1 MLISDGSNLLE
12 ILSHPSV
19 DPTRVISNNV
29 YDMYELFGI
38 EAARALLLK
47 ELTGTIPSGVH
58 YRHTGMLVDRMT
70 AKGRLMSCD
79 RYGVNKLDIGSL
91 AKASFEQ
98 TEEIMLKSALYGERD
113 PILGVSANIMLG
125 SVIRGGTSFSDVL
138 YDEIAAIQLKKDA
151 PPPPTSI
158 LEVHDEM
165 NQEQIDSKLFTS
177 TKTGFVPIQAS
188 LPMIQS
194 NQIEEEEFEL
204 DLIIE

>member
-1 MLISDGSNLLE
+1 
-12 ILSHPSV
+12 
-19 DPTRVISNNV
+19 
-29 YDMYELFGI
+29 
-38 EAARALLLK
+38 
-47 ELTGTIPSGVH
+47 
-58 YRHTGMLVDRMT
+58 
-70 AKGRLMSCD
+70 
-79 RYGVNKLDIGSL
+79 
-91 AKASFEQ
+91 
-98 TEEIMLKSALYGERD
+98 MLKSALYGERD

>member
-1 MLISDGSNLLE
+1 
-12 ILSHPSV
+12 
-19 DPTRVISNNV
+19 
-29 YDMYELFGI
+29 
-38 EAARALLLK
+38 
-47 ELTGTIPSGVH
+47 
-58 YRHTGMLVDRMT
+58 
-70 AKGRLMSCD
+70 MSCD

-138 YDEIAAIQLKKDA
+138 YDETAAFQLRKEA
-151 PPPPTSI
+151 PPPKISI

-165 NQEQIDSKLFTS
+165 NQEEIDSKLFTS

-188 LPMIQS
+188 LPTIQS
-194 NQIEEEEFEL
+194 SQIEEEEFEL